1 MTAVLSTAKG
11 EKKRGAP
18 ELDAAVCAG
27 RPSGH
32 VLGGINP
39 WWTPTHDAYTNAKIR
54 RGERPRRNAEAA
66 ESFLDWI
73 RDNLAAL
80 EQRNNYGS
88 AENRTEVRETLQ
100 RALEVFEQR
109 RAEAE

>member
-1 MTAVLSTAKG
+1 MS
-11 EKKRGAP
+11 R
-18 ELDAAVCAG
+18 
-27 RPSGH
+27 
-32 VLGGINP
+32 
-39 WWTPTHDAYTNAKIR
+39 WTPTHDAYTNAIWIR

-66 ESFLDWI
+66 EFFLDWI
-73 RDNLAAL
+73 RDNLTAL